1 MKIRRHY
8 LALYSHFPAAAD
20 RQPVETTTQEL
31 ADILGCT
38 HRNMILLLRRMQE
51 EGWLHWLPKRGRANR
66 SQLTFLAGKDELT
79 LLEVQE
85 LVDNKDLRSAL
96 ALLHASE
103 ETAPL
108 RSQFQQWLNGQFGF
122 HTEGDGER
130 RFDVLRFPLPQ
141 TIHSLDPAAIHYTGE
156 SHLVN
161 QLFDSLVLF
170 NPTGDGIL
178 PHLAHAWE
186 ADASRTCWTFY
197 LRKGV
202 RFHHGREMRAADVK
216 FSLERLI
223 RLAPGGLYSWA
234 YRNIKAIEVVDAVTV
249 RCWLTERNELF
260 PAFLATNRASIVPEE
275 VCTAAGEQ
283 FGQAPVGTGPF
294 QLAGQEQEVW
304 LLNAFPDYFQGRG
317 FLDQVEIWTMP
328 PPNQYTETPVPES
341 FQVMHNV
348 RLSEEQAG
356 KLQQVRQSGMTCKYL
371 TVNEEKPGPLN
382 DPVNRASLNRALN
395 RSRLLRHLSGDVT
408 QACDSFWPD
417 GTVLGQAE
425 HEAAAMGEW
434 PVDHAAAQTATGEL
448 SIDHAAMGVLPV
460 DPAAAQAALHGDM
473 AAEQLPPLVLAT
485 IPQYERDA
493 ELVKLT
499 LAEAGI
505 TLDIHLIPAEQFTGK
520 ERMAADL
527 LLFAIM
533 LDEQRELRLIDLFL
547 SIADHSG
554 PKLRDALNEGI
565 RKLFQEPDAAK
576 RTGLFL
582 ELEQL
587 LKARHSLLFLYRKS
601 LKTAFH
607 PTVRG
612 ISLDSLGW
620 VRFRDI
626 WFSQAAESAD
636 LHQNRNLL
644 R

>member
-8 LALYSHFPAAAD
+8 LVLYSHFPAAAE

-31 ADILGCT
+31 ADVLGCT

-66 SQLTFLAGKDELT
+66 SKLTFLASKDELT

-161 QLFDSLVLF
+161 QLFDSLVVF
-170 NPTGDGIL
+170 NPAGDGIL

-186 ADASRTCWTFY
+186 ADATRTCWTFY

-216 FSLERLI
+216 YSLERLI

-234 YRNIKAIEVVDAVTV
+234 YRNIRAIEAVDSVTV

-283 FGQAPVGTGPF
+283 FGQAPIGTGPF

-328 PPNQYTETPVPES
+328 QAEPPAGTPVPES

-371 TVNEEKPGPLN
+371 TVNEEKAGPLS
-382 DPVNRASLNRALN
+382 DPVARARLDRALN

-417 GTVLGQAE
+417 GTDMGQAE
-425 HEAAAMGEW
+425 QAGSAAGE
-434 PVDHAAAQTATGEL
+434 
-448 SIDHAAMGVLPV
+448 LPV
-460 DPAAAQAALHGDM
+460 DSAAAQAAKGVHPVAPVTPQAALQGEL
-473 AAEQLPPLVLAT
+473 AAEPLPPLVLAT
-485 IPQYERDA
+485 IPQYEHDA
-493 ELVKLT
+493 ELVKRT

-520 ERMAADL
+520 ERMTADL

-554 PKLRDALNEGI
+554 PQLRDGLNEGI
-565 RKLFQEPDAAK
+565 GKLFQEPDAVK

-587 LKARHSLLFLYRKS
+587 LKSRHSLLFLYRKS

-607 PTVRG
+607 PSVRG

-626 WFSQAAESAD
+626 WFSQTAD
-636 LHQNRNLL
+636 SSETL
-644 R
+644 

>member
-8 LALYSHFPAAAD
+8 LTLYSHFPAATD
-20 RQPVETTTQEL
+20 RQPLETTTQEL
-31 ADILGCT
+31 ADVLGCT
-38 HRNMILLLRRMQE
+38 HRNMILLLKRMQQ
-51 EGWLHWLPKRGRANR
+51 EGWLHWQPKRGRANR
-66 SQLTFLAGKDELT
+66 SLLTFLAGKDELT
-79 LLEVQE
+79 LQEVQE

-96 ALLHASE
+96 ALLHAAD

-108 RSQFQQWLNGQFGF
+108 RSQFQLWLNGQFGF
-122 HTEGDGER
+122 HSEGDGER
-130 RFDVLRFPLPQ
+130 RLDVLRFPLPQ

-170 NPTGDGIL
+170 NPTGDGLL

-186 ADASRTCWTFY
+186 ADAARTCWTFY

-216 FSLERLI
+216 YSLERLL

-234 YRNIKAIEVVDAVTV
+234 YRNIAAIEVVDQVTV
-249 RCWLTERNELF
+249 RCRLKERNELF

-275 VCTAAGEQ
+275 VCTAAGDQ
-283 FGQAPVGTGPF
+283 FGRAPVGTGPF

-304 LLNAFPDYFQGRG
+304 LLSVFPDYFQGRG
-317 FLDQVEIWTMP
+317 FLDRVEIWTMP
-328 PPNQYTETPVPES
+328 HTDKAASSPVADN
-341 FQVMHNV
+341 FQIMHNV

-356 KLQQVRQSGMTCKYL
+356 KLQQVRQSGMTCKYI
-371 TVNEEKPGPLN
+371 TVNEEKVGPLS
-382 DPVNRASLNRALN
+382 DPAQRAALDKALN
-395 RSRLLRHLSGDVT
+395 RSRLLRQLSGDVT

-417 GTVLGQAE
+417 GT
-425 HEAAAMGEW
+425 
-434 PVDHAAAQTATGEL
+434 ATGVTVL
-448 SIDHAAMGVLPV
+448 QHPDLGLFTDDHSVV
-460 DPAAAQAALHGDM
+460 GDG
-473 AAEQLPPLVLAT
+473 APGGDNEEEPLPPLVLAT

-493 ELVKLT
+493 ELVKQT

-505 TLDIHLIPAEQFTGK
+505 SLTIRLIPAEQFTGSQ
-520 ERMAADL
+520 RMEADL

-533 LDEQRELRLIDLFL
+533 LDEQRELRLIDLYL
-547 SIADHSG
+547 SIAAHSG
-554 PKLRDALNEGI
+554 PGLKAALSEGI
-565 RKLFQEPDAAK
+565 RKLLQEPDVTS

-587 LKARHSLLFLYRKS
+587 LKSRHSLMFLYRKS

-626 WFSQAAESAD
+626 WFSQAAESAE
-636 LHQNRNLL
+636 LHQNHKLL

>member
-8 LALYSHFPAAAD
+8 LALYSHFPAAAE

-31 ADILGCT
+31 ADVLGCT

-66 SQLTFLAGKDELT
+66 SKLTFLASKDELT

-170 NPTGDGIL
+170 NPAGDGIL

-186 ADASRTCWTFY
+186 ADKTRTCWTFY

-216 FSLERLI
+216 YSLERLI

-234 YRNIKAIEVVDAVTV
+234 YRNIRAIEAVDAVTV

-328 PPNQYTETPVPES
+328 PANPPAGAPVPES

-371 TVNEEKPGPLN
+371 TVNEEKPGPLS
-382 DPVNRASLNRALN
+382 DPIARARLDRALN

-408 QACDSFWPD
+408 QSCDSFWPD
-417 GTVLGQAE
+417 GTDMEQAE
-425 HEAAAMGEW
+425 QGAAATEEW
-434 PVDHAAAQTATGEL
+434 PVDHAAVQ
-448 SIDHAAMGVLPV
+448 AAMGEPPV
-460 DPAAAQAALHGDM
+460 DHAGEPAALHGDM

-485 IPQYERDA
+485 IPQYEHDA

-587 LKARHSLLFLYRKS
+587 LKSRNSLLFLYRKS

-607 PTVRG
+607 PSVRG
-612 ISLDSLGW
+612 ISLDSFGW

-626 WFSQAAESAD
+626 WFSQTEEVSEAEV
-636 LHQNRNLL
+636 
-644 R
+644 